1 MSIYRDSTENKLVVL
16 FVLEKMEIPL
26 TENSILDICSSSNNW
41 VNYMEC
47 KEILWQLLESE
58 LIYKSVS
65 GSGEEK
71 YNITYE
77 GRNCLAHFF
86 SRIPQSF
93 RDTISEY
100 IRQNRMHF
108 KRSQEYLA
116 EYNKNADG
124 SYTINL
130 KIQAAF
136 VEQPLFEVSL
146 KAPSRHAAIEATKKW
161 REKAPLVYETMF
173 DMLIEE

>member
-1 MSIYRDSTENKLVVL
+1 MSIYGDSTTNKLVVL

-26 TENSILDICSSSNNW
+26 TENSILDICCSSNNW
-41 VNYMEC
+41 INYMDC

-58 LIYKSVS
+58 LIYKSEN
-65 GSGEEK
+65 GNGEEK

-77 GRNCLAHFF
+77 GRNCLASFF
-86 SRIPQSF
+86 TRIPQSF
-93 RDTISEY
+93 RDTIAEY

-108 KRSQEYLA
+108 KRTQEYLSD
-116 EYNKNADG
+116 YSKNADG
-124 SYTINL
+124 SYTITL

-136 VEQPLFEVSL
+136 VDQPLFEIKI
-146 KAPSRHAAIEATKKW
+146 KAPSRHSAIEATKKW
-161 REKAPLVYETMF
+161 HEKAPIVYETMF